1 MQIIEIY
8 RRLNQYPKRLQ
19 KPMRAQLKALV
30 LKQRK
35 TIHETGEPKSP
46 NNLNFATWLKPEC
59 TRTRH

>member
-8 RRLNQYPKRLQ
+8 RRLNQYPKLLQ

-35 TIHETGEPKSP
+35 TIHETGEPK
-46 NNLNFATWLKPEC
+46 
-59 TRTRH
+59 

>member
-35 TIHETGEPKSP
+35 TIHETGEPK
-46 NNLNFATWLKPEC
+46 
-59 TRTRH
+59 